1 MTTTP
6 EKLPPK
12 ETALSGLVW
21 QFKGADLDFK
31 TRIALRAAKL
41 EGEPLLQ
48 WEADPITGK
57 VTISAA
63 GEVQ

>member
-12 ETALSGLVW
+12 ETALSGVILR
-21 QFKGADLDFK
+21 FREGDLDFK
-31 TRIALRAAKL
+31 VRVALLAANL
-41 EGEPLLQ
+41 GREVLLQ

-63 GEVQ
+63 GEVR